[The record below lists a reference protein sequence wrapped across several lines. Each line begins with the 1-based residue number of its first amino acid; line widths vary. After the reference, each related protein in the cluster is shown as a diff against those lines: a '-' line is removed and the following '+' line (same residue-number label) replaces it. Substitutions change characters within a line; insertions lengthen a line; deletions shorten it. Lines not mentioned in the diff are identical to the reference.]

1 MPTPKRVG
9 VFELMIEC
17 QSQQTVTGQKN
28 HSEFLE
34 KLNNR
39 FLYGTHY
46 WELDCRT
53 SPLACCG
60 GLQQLKK
67 STTHSTAQHAR
78 PTMSSMEVG
87 ASFVSDDD
95 DDGPVRA
102 ELS

>member
-1 MPTPKRVG
+1 
-9 VFELMIEC
+9 MIEC

-53 SPLACCG
+53 SPFHG
-60 GLQQLKK
+60 IGLLRGAAAVEKK
-67 STTHSTAQHAR
+67 HHTQHTAQHAR